1 MTDTNL
7 RNASHINLIGKSD
20 IDAGSAWATKIKQG
34 WVSMVQE
41 PETFDPSLKAL
52 CGRYEYAHC
61 YALFQQYVGGRHVL
75 DLSSGAGAGAL
86 MLAGQAA
93 SVTCLG
99 TDRAAT
105 ADARKRYPANNL
117 SFVTGDCHDMPF
129 DDDRFDVVVCDKTL
143 GYLQQNRDLI
153 GEVKRVLKAD
163 GMLVFS
169 TSSMGKSDAG
179 ELSHMLG
186 DHFDNVRA
194 TGVRMATVSVGFRV
208 DRSDAQANLPSA
220 LTYTGSLKGDG
231 ALEVTADEIRL
242 DRPDHVI
249 VFCSDS
255 ELPLE
260 TGAASLFVSR
270 DDDLWIKQ
278 AQLLKSLSGVHEEL
292 HAAQAD
298 LEKSRQDGRMLDRQN
313 PQAAQR
319 GASLAT
325 ISRLLSRMA
334 GESVSDDSD
343 TIVEHLF
350 ALNETMVVQR
360 GRLEAANALDS
371 QLAMITGEMTD
382 LKAQL
387 ADASAKVESA
397 ESLLDSERSASA
409 TIEETVAALQ
419 EQLADTVAL
428 VNVERSRADAL
439 QDRLND
445 GAALLD
451 REREDAARLRTQLDE
466 QRAAR
471 TPAAPD
477 DQLRS
482 DFQALK
488 RKYEALLSHGGAN
501 AVAAPRATAPSASAA
516 NTRQAAGTRREL
528 ERFVKLHGNVQR
540 QIGSASQGVQAHLA
554 PRQTRTVQRSLL
566 KRWARKFDRDAA
578 PFRTIVFNSQWL
590 ASQSPAA
597 SDIGLGRYLR
607 DSSLWMLDPHPL
619 FSSTNYVAKNP
630 DVGSEGICPLL
641 HYLDYGW
648 REGRNP
654 HPYFLND
661 WYLGQDTDL
670 AATLTVSPLEH
681 YLDRG
686 WREGRAPNPL
696 FNPQAYLERYPD
708 VGEAGIEPLTHY
720 LMYGLNEKRE
730 IPVPAINPAW
740 ESLLPGDDRKLG
752 LLDFIL
758 ERPPLALPEDS
769 VVVGPTVVMPSWPP
783 ERLNDFWLPQK
794 LRDFIIEGGNGSE
807 IDLYTYLCSVMEAFR
822 DTPETFA
829 QSDPCRIISERIRA
843 LSSARFAQMPNRPDA
858 SIIIPVYNNVIDTL
872 LCISSVL
879 EDGTSRSYEIIVA
892 DDGSNDATPQIIA
905 NLGGVV
911 RYLRQPR
918 NYGFLGNCNEAAK
931 QASGHHI
938 VLLNNDTLVMP
949 IWLDALLDT
958 FDQHENVGLS
968 GSKLISWDGTLQ
980 EAGGIY
986 WNDGS
991 AWNFG
996 RGADAHAAEFNYL
1009 KDVDYISGAAIA
1021 LPTAIWRAMCGF
1033 DEIYAPA
1040 YCEDADI
1047 AFRLREAGYRTL
1059 LNPASE
1065 VLHHEGRSHGR
1076 DVNSGIKAYQV
1087 KNQETFLERWRSVLE
1102 RDHYP
1107 NAQNVMRARD
1117 RSYFKKHVLVIDHY
1131 IPQWDQDAGS
1141 RSTFMCIK
1149 ALLNLGYAVT
1159 FWPDNLWRDPQYTPR
1174 LQQMGV
1180 EVIYGGQ
1187 HQGGFADFMRSRL
1200 GLYDAVFANR
1210 PHIAVNYL
1218 DIVRKNS
1225 AATIIYYGHDL
1236 HFKRMMNAQSV
1247 GEPVDDLSIATMRD
1261 RELTVCAQADV
1272 VLYPDQLEVDIVKDE
1287 LGGDRVYT
1295 ALPVYAFDTDKFE
1308 EGARALPMIVRN
1320 NRLRLLFVGG
1330 FNHTPNQDGI
1340 LWFVRDVFPIIQKTF
1355 GGVHLT
1361 IVGSKAT
1368 EAVLALAGGGIE
1380 IAGFVSDDRLAELY
1394 AEASLVI
1401 APLRYGGGVKGKVI
1415 EAMATGVPLVTT
1427 PTGAQGL
1434 KDPESLM
1441 LVASAADEFAQ
1452 AVVQALTDRVE
1463 ATHRARRA
1471 LEYVRSHYSM
1481 DTLRTM
1487 FHELIG

>member
-1 MTDTNL
+1 
-7 RNASHINLIGKSD
+7 
-20 IDAGSAWATKIKQG
+20 
-34 WVSMVQE
+34 MVQE
-41 PETFDPSLKAL
+41 LETFDLSLKAD
-52 CGRYEYAHC
+52 CERYEYAHC
-61 YALFQQYVGGRHVL
+61 YALFQQYVEGRHVL
-75 DLSSGAGAGAL
+75 DISSGAGSGAL
-86 MLAGQAA
+86 LLAERAA

-99 TDRAAT
+99 TDRAAN

-129 DDDRFDVVVCDKTL
+129 EDDRFDVVVCDKTL

-169 TSSMGKSDAG
+169 TSSTGKSEAG
-179 ELSHMLG
+179 ELSRMLG
-186 DHFDNVRA
+186 DHFANVRA
-194 TGVRMATVSVGFRV
+194 TGVRMATVSLGFPM

-220 LTYTGSLKGDG
+220 LTYTGKLKGDG
-231 ALEVTADEIRL
+231 VLEVAADEIRL

-255 ELPLE
+255 ELSSE

-270 DDDLWIKQ
+270 DDDLWTKQ
-278 AQLLKSLSGVHEEL
+278 AQLLKSLSGVEEEL
-292 HAAQAD
+292 HSAQAA
-298 LEKSRQDGRMLDRQN
+298 LEKSRQDGRMLDRQH
-313 PQAAQR
+313 PQAAQQ

-325 ISRLLSRMA
+325 ISRLLSRMT
-334 GESVSDDSD
+334 GESPGDDSD

-350 ALNETMVVQR
+350 ALNDTMVVLR
-360 GRLEAANALDS
+360 GRLEAAKSLEP
-371 QLAMITGEMTD
+371 QLATITGETTD

-387 ADASAKVESA
+387 AGASAKVESA
-397 ESLLDSERSASA
+397 EALLDRERSASA
-409 TIEETVAALQ
+409 TIEKTVAALR

-428 VNVERSRADAL
+428 LNGERGRADAL

-445 GAALLD
+445 SAALLE
-451 REREDAARLRTQLDE
+451 RERADAAKFKTQLDE
-466 QRAAR
+466 ERGAR
-471 TPAAPD
+471 TPAEPD

-482 DFQALK
+482 EFQTLQ
-488 RKYEALLSHGGAN
+488 RKYEALLSQRAGASSHGSAN
-501 AVAAPRATAPSASAA
+501 TVAAPLATAASSASASASAA
-516 NTRQAAGTRREL
+516 NARRSAGTRREL
-528 ERFVKLHGNVQR
+528 ERFVKLHGNVQH
-540 QIGSASQGVQAHLA
+540 QIGAASQGVQAHLA

-597 SDIGLGRYLR
+597 SEIGLGRYLR

-619 FSSTNYVAKNP
+619 FSSAYYVAKNP
-630 DVGSEGICPLL
+630 DVANEGICPLL

-752 LLDFIL
+752 VLDFIL
-758 ERPPLALPEDS
+758 ERPPLALPADS
-769 VVVGPTVVMPSWPP
+769 VVAGLTIVTPSWPP

-794 LRDFIIEGGNGSE
+794 LRDFIFGGGNASE

-822 DTPETFA
+822 DVPETFA

-843 LSSARFAQMPNRPDA
+843 LSSARFAQMPERPDA

-931 QASGHHI
+931 QAVGQHI

-949 IWLDALLDT
+949 NWLDALLDT
-958 FDQHENVGLS
+958 FDQHDEVGLS

-1021 LPTAIWRAMCGF
+1021 IPTAIWRAMDGF

-1040 YCEDADI
+1040 YCEDSDI
-1047 AFRLREAGYRTL
+1047 AFRLRESGYRTL

-1117 RSYFKKHVLVIDHY
+1117 RSYYKKHVLVIDHY

-1187 HQGGFADFMRSRL
+1187 YHEGFADFMRSRL

-1218 DIVRKNS
+1218 DIVRETS

-1236 HFKRMMNAQSV
+1236 HFKRMMNARSA
-1247 GEPVDDLSIATMRD
+1247 GEPVDDLSIADMR
-1261 RELTVCAQADV
+1261 RQELTVCAQADV
-1272 VLYPDQLEVDIVKDE
+1272 VLYPDQNEVDIVQNE
-1287 LGGDRVYT
+1287 LGGERVYK
-1295 ALPVYAFDTDKFE
+1295 ALPVYAFDTDKFD
-1308 EGARALPMIVRN
+1308 EGARALPIIVRN

-1340 LWFVRDVFPIIQKTF
+1340 LWFVRDIFPIIQKTF

-1361 IVGSKAT
+1361 IVGSKAP
-1368 EAVLALAGGGIE
+1368 EAVLALGGGAIE

-1434 KDPESLM
+1434 NDPENLM
-1441 LVASAADEFAQ
+1441 FIASAADEFAQ
-1452 AVVQALTDRVE
+1452 AVIQALTDRVE
-1463 ATHRARRA
+1463 ATDRARRA

-1481 DTLRTM
+1481 QTLQAM
-1487 FHELIG
+1487 FHEFIG

>member
-1 MTDTNL
+1 
-7 RNASHINLIGKSD
+7 
-20 IDAGSAWATKIKQG
+20 
-34 WVSMVQE
+34 MVQE
-41 PETFDPSLKAL
+41 LKTSDLGLKADHE
-52 CGRYEYAHC
+52 RYEYAHC
-61 YALFQQYVGGRHVL
+61 YALFRQYVEGKDVL
-75 DLSSGAGAGAL
+75 DFSSDAGAGAL
-86 MLAGQAA
+86 LLAGQAA
-93 SVTCLG
+93 SVTGLG

-105 ADARKRYPANNL
+105 ADARKRYLAKNL

-129 DDDRFDVVVCDKTL
+129 DDDRFDVVVCDKTTA
-143 GYLQQNRDLI
+143 YLKANLDLI
-153 GEVKRVLKAD
+153 GEIKRVLKPD
-163 GMLVFS
+163 GMLVVSAS
-169 TSSMGKSDAG
+169 TGLNIGKAGRSDPRQGAGSDAG
-179 ELSHMLG
+179 ELSRMLG

-194 TGVRMATVSVGFRV
+194 TGVRMATVSLGFRM
-208 DRSDAQANLPSA
+208 DRADAQANLPSA
-220 LTYTGSLKGDG
+220 LTYTGKLNGN
-231 ALEVTADEIRL
+231 AAFEVTADEIRL

-249 VFCSDS
+249 VFCSDR
-255 ELPLE
+255 ELPSE
-260 TGAASLFVSR
+260 TGAASVFVSR
-270 DDDLWIKQ
+270 DEDLWIKQ
-278 AQLLKSLSGVHEEL
+278 TQLLESLSGVHAEL
-292 HAAQAD
+292 RTTQAE
-298 LEKSRQDGRMLDRQN
+298 LEKSIQNGRMLDQHR
-313 PQAAQR
+313 PQAVHQ

-325 ISRLLSRMA
+325 ISRLLSRMT
-334 GESVSDDSD
+334 GEAVSDDSD
-343 TIVEHLF
+343 IIVEHLF

-360 GRLEAANALDS
+360 GQIDATKSLEQRLTA
-371 QLAMITGEMTD
+371 ITNETTD

-387 ADASAKVESA
+387 VDANAKVESTEA
-397 ESLLDSERSASA
+397 LLDRESSASA
-409 TIEETVAALQ
+409 AIEKTVAVLR
-419 EQLADTVAL
+419 EQLADAVARS
-428 VNVERSRADAL
+428 NSERGRADAL

-445 GAALLD
+445 SAALLD
-451 REREDAARLRTQLDE
+451 REREDAAKLRAQLGE
-466 QRAAR
+466 TELAAQ

-477 DQLRS
+477 DQLQS

-488 RKYEALLSHGGAN
+488 RRYEALLSQRADVSSLGTAST
-501 AVAAPRATAPSASAA
+501 AAAPVATVAPSAPASAPVPGA
-516 NTRQAAGTRREL
+516 AVNARRSAGTRREM
-528 ERFVKLHGNVQR
+528 ERFVKLHSNVQR
-540 QIGSASQGVQAHLA
+540 QIGTASHGVQAHLA
-554 PRQTRTVQRSLL
+554 PRQSRTVQESRL
-566 KRWARKFDRDAA
+566 KRWGKKFNRDAA

-590 ASQSPAA
+590 ESQSPEA
-597 SDIGLGRYLR
+597 SGIRLGRYLR
-607 DSSLWMLDPHPL
+607 DSSLWKLDPHPL
-619 FSSTNYVAKNP
+619 FSSSYYIAKNP
-630 DVGSEGICPLL
+630 DVGGEGVCPLL

-696 FNPQAYLERYPD
+696 FNPQAYLDRYPD
-708 VGEAGIEPLTHY
+708 VAEAGIEPLTHY
-720 LMYGLNEKRE
+720 LMYGLAEKRE
-730 IPVPAINPAW
+730 IPVPAINPGWA
-740 ESLLPGDDRKLG
+740 SLLPGDDRKLG

-758 ERPPLALPEDS
+758 ERPPLALPEES
-769 VVVGPTVVMPSWPP
+769 IVPSMTMATPSWPP
-783 ERLNDFWLPQK
+783 ERLNDFWLPQQ

-807 IDLYTYLCSVMEAFR
+807 IDLYTYLCSVMDAFR
-822 DTPETFA
+822 DTPETFP
-829 QSDPCRIISERIRA
+829 QSEPCRIISERIRA
-843 LSSARFAQMPNRPDA
+843 LSSARFGQMPERPDA

-879 EDGTSRSYEIIVA
+879 EDGGARSYEIIVA
-892 DDGSNDATPQIIA
+892 DDGSTDATPQIIA

-931 QASGHHI
+931 QAVGHNI

-949 IWLDALLDT
+949 HWLDALLDT
-958 FDQHENVGLS
+958 FDQHDKVGLS

-996 RGADAHAAEFNYL
+996 RGADAHAPEFNYL

-1021 LPTAIWRAMCGF
+1021 IPTAIWRAMDGF

-1040 YCEDADI
+1040 YCEDSDI

-1087 KNQETFLERWRSVLE
+1087 KNQETFLKRWRSVLE

-1117 RSYFKKHVLVIDHY
+1117 RSYYKKHVLVIDHY

-1187 HQGGFADFMRSRL
+1187 HRDGFADFMRSRP

-1210 PHIAVNYL
+1210 PHISVNYL
-1218 DIVRKNS
+1218 ETVRETS

-1247 GEPVDDLSIATMRD
+1247 GELVDDVDIAAMRGQ
-1261 RELTVCAQADV
+1261 ELTVCAQADV
-1272 VLYPDQLEVDIVKDE
+1272 VLYPDQREVDIVRDE
-1287 LGGDRVYT
+1287 LGGDRIYK

-1308 EGARALPMIVRN
+1308 ESARALPMIVRN
-1320 NRLRLLFVGG
+1320 NGLRLLFVGG

-1340 LWFVRDVFPIIQKTF
+1340 LWFVRDIFPVIQQTF

-1361 IVGSKAT
+1361 IVGSKAP
-1368 EAVLALAGGGIE
+1368 EAVLALAGRAID

-1394 AEASLVI
+1394 KDASLVI

-1434 KDPESLM
+1434 NDPESLM
-1441 LVASAADEFAQ
+1441 FIASEAEAFAQ
-1452 AVVQALTDRVE
+1452 AVIQALTDRVE
-1463 ATHRARRA
+1463 ATERARRA
-1471 LEYVRSHYSM
+1471 LDYVRSHYSM
-1481 DTLRTM
+1481 QTLQTM
-1487 FHELIG
+1487 FHDFIG